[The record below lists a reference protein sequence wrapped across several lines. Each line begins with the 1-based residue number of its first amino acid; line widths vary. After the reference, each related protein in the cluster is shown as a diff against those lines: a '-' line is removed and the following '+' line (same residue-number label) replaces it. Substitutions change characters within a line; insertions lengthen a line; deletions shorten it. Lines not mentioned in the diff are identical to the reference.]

1 MQFEWDEKKKR
12 LNFKKHKISFSD
24 IKELFLGPMLEF
36 LDEKHDDAEE
46 RWIGIGKI
54 GKEVLV
60 VVYTEVAENHLRI
73 ISARKASAHEKQ
85 KFYEHVKNR
94 LE

>member
-1 MQFEWDEKKKR
+1 MQFEWDEKKNL

-24 IKELFLGPMLEF
+24 IKELFLGPMLEL
-36 LDEKHDDAEE
+36 LDDKHDNIEE

-54 GKEVLV
+54 GKEILV
-60 VVYTEVAENHLRI
+60 VVYTEIAENRVRI

-85 KFYEHVKNR
+85 KFYEYIKNR